1 MNIVKSAS
9 DNFESLPDKDKN
21 DVLSYGDSRL
31 DRIKNKF
38 ILKATLTY
46 IKNSERFCGS
56 LFE

>member
-1 MNIVKSAS
+1 MNIVKSAI

-38 ILKATLTY
+38 ILKATLT
-46 IKNSERFCGS
+46 
-56 LFE
+56 